1 MSDSMI
7 ADAAR
12 RIFHDLADPQTVT
25 NAADDTWRDP
35 LWSALADSGLAAAW
49 VPDALGG
56 AGAGLADGFEVLRI
70 AGAFALAEPLAETL
84 MAGWLLSTADIVL
97 PAGRLAMAPVHRG
110 DQIDIDGGG
119 VVSGRAR
126 AVPFAAQADAIVVL
140 GHHEDGFAVAVCD
153 PPHCTIVPGT
163 SIAGDGADDVE
174 FAGTALEC
182 RPAPEGID
190 DAALMLMGA
199 TVRSQ
204 QMAGALQ
211 AMLDLSVDYAKERIA
226 FGKPISQFQAVQH
239 NLARLAGEAAAAVA
253 VATAAAD
260 SFDRLG
266 PDDAHTFLDVAS
278 AKIRVGEAGGEGA
291 AIAHQV
297 HGAIG
302 FTAEHVLHRFA
313 QRVWAWRDEF
323 GNEASWAA
331 ALGRQVA
338 AAGADA
344 LWPTLTAGEG

>member
-1 MSDSMI
+1 VTDSMI
-7 ADAAR
+7 GDAAR

-25 NAADDTWRDP
+25 NAADDGWRDP

-49 VPDALGG
+49 VPDSLGG

-70 AGAFALAEPLAETL
+70 AGSFALAEPLAESL
-84 MAGWLLSTADIVL
+84 MAGWLLSIADIPL
-97 PAGRLAMAPVHRG
+97 PAGRLAVAPVYR
-110 DQIDIDGGG
+110 DDRIDIDSAGS
-119 VVSGRAR
+119 VSGRAR
-126 AVPFAAQADAIVVL
+126 AVPFAAQAGAIVVL
-140 GHHEDGFAVAVCD
+140 GHHQDGFAVAVCD
-153 PPHCTIVPGT
+153 PTQCSIIPGT
-163 SIAGDGADDVE
+163 SIAGDSANDVE
-174 FAGTALEC
+174 FSGTAMDW
-182 RPAPEGID
+182 RPAAVD

-239 NLARLAGEAAAAVA
+239 NLACLASETAAAVA
-253 VATAAAD
+253 AATAAAD

-266 PDDAHTFLDVAS
+266 AGDGHTFLDVAS
-278 AKIRVGEAGGEGA
+278 ARIRVGEAGGKGA

-302 FTAEHVLHRFA
+302 FTGEHVLHRFA
-313 QRVWAWRDEF
+313 QRIWAWRDDF
-323 GNEASWAA
+323 GSEASWAV